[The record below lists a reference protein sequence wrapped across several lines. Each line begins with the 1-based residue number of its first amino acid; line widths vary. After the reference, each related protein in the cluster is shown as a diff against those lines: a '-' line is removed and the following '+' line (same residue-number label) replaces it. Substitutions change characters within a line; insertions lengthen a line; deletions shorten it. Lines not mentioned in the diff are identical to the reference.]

1 MKINK
6 IILLGYMG
14 SGKSAVGSQLNK
26 EINVTYCDLDHYIEK
41 QLQESIDSIFKTKGE
56 IYFRK
61 MERHYLEKVLKTNS
75 SLILSIGGGT
85 PCYYDTMQYLN
96 SMQNSKTIYLN
107 TSVLELSKRLFEA
120 KSSRP
125 LLKYLKSLKDFQ
137 EFVGKHMFERSF
149 FYNQA
154 NVSIKT
160 DKKTISEVSELIKAE
175 LA

>member
-14 SGKSAVGSQLNK
+14 SGKSTVGFQLNK
-26 EINVTYCDLDHYIEK
+26 EINVTYCDLDHYIEN
-41 QLQESIDSIFKTKGE
+41 QLQESVNSIFKTKGE

-61 MERHYLEKVLKTNS
+61 MERHYLEKVLRTNS

-96 SMQNSKTIYLN
+96 ALKNSKTIYLN
-107 TSVLELSKRLFEA
+107 TSVLELSKRLFDA
-120 KSSRP
+120 QSSRP
-125 LLKYLKSLKDFQ
+125 LLRHLKSLEDFQ
-137 EFVGKHMFERSF
+137 NFVGKHVFERSF

-160 DKKTISEVSELIKAE
+160 DKKTISEVSALIKAE
-175 LA
+175 LT

>member
-1 MKINK
+1 
-6 IILLGYMG
+6 MG

-41 QLQESIDSIFKTKGE
+41 KLQESVNSIFKTKGE
-56 IYFRK
+56 IFFRK
-61 MERHYLEKVLKTNS
+61 MERNCLEEVLNTNS

-96 SMQNSKTIYLN
+96 ALQNSKTIYLN
-107 TSVLELSKRLFEA
+107 TSILELSKRLFEA
-120 KSSRP
+120 QSSRP
-125 LLKYLKSLKDFQ
+125 LLKHLKSLTDFKD
-137 EFVGKHMFERSF
+137 FVGKHMFERSF

-160 DKKTISEVSELIKAE
+160 DKKTISEVSALIKAE

>member
-1 MKINK
+1 
-6 IILLGYMG
+6 MG
-14 SGKSAVGSQLNK
+14 SGKSAVGSLLNK

-41 QLQESIDSIFKTKGE
+41 KLQESVNSIFKTKGE
-56 IYFRK
+56 IFFRK
-61 MERHYLEKVLKTNS
+61 MERNYLEEVLNTNS

-96 SMQNSKTIYLN
+96 ALQNSKTIYLN
-107 TSVLELSKRLFEA
+107 TSILELSKRLFEA
-120 KSSRP
+120 QSSRP
-125 LLKYLKSLKDFQ
+125 LLKHLKSLEDFKD
-137 EFVGKHMFERSF
+137 FVGKHMFERSF

-160 DKKTISEVSELIKAE
+160 DKKTISEVSALIKAE

>member
-14 SGKSAVGSQLNK
+14 SGKSAVGSQLKK

-41 QLQESIDSIFKTKGE
+41 QLQESINSIFKTKGE
-56 IYFRK
+56 LYFRK
-61 MERHYLEKVLKTNS
+61 MERHYLEKVLRTNS
-75 SLILSIGGGT
+75 PLILSIGGGT

-96 SMQNSKTIYLN
+96 TLKNSKTIYLN
-107 TSVLELSKRLFEA
+107 TSVLELSNRLFEEQ
-120 KSSRP
+120 SSRP
-125 LLKYLKSLKDFQ
+125 LLKHLKSLKDFQ
-137 EFVGKHMFERSF
+137 EFIGKHMFERSF

-160 DKKTISEVSELIKAE
+160 DKKTISEVSTLIKAE
-175 LA
+175 LT

>member
-1 MKINK
+1 M
-6 IILLGYMG
+6 
-14 SGKSAVGSQLNK
+14 
-26 EINVTYCDLDHYIEK
+26 
-41 QLQESIDSIFKTKGE
+41 
-56 IYFRK
+56 
-61 MERHYLEKVLKTNS
+61 HYLNA
-75 SLILSIGGGT
+75 
-85 PCYYDTMQYLN
+85 
-96 SMQNSKTIYLN
+96 MQNSKTIYLN

-120 KSSRP
+120 QSSRP
-125 LLKYLKSLKDFQ
+125 LLKHLKSLEDFQ

>member
-1 MKINK
+1 MKIKK

-14 SGKSAVGSQLNK
+14 SGKSAVASQLNK
-26 EINVTYCDLDHYIEK
+26 EINVKHCDLDHYIEK
-41 QLQESIDSIFKTKGE
+41 QLQKSVNSIFKTKGE

-61 MERHYLEKVLKTNS
+61 MERHYLEEVLNTNS

-85 PCYYDTMQYLN
+85 PCYYDTMRYLN
-96 SMQNSKTIYLN
+96 AVQNAKTIYLN
-107 TSVLELSKRLFEA
+107 TSILELSKRLFEA
-120 KSSRP
+120 QSSRP
-125 LLKYLKSLKDFQ
+125 LLKHLKSLKNFQ
-137 EFVGKHMFERSF
+137 DFVGKHMFERSY

-160 DKKTISEVSELIKAE
+160 DQRTISEVSALIKAE

>member
-1 MKINK
+1 
-6 IILLGYMG
+6 MG

-26 EINVTYCDLDHYIEK
+26 EVNVTYCDLDHYIEK

-61 MERHYLEKVLKTNS
+61 MERHFLEEVLNTNS

-96 SMQNSKTIYLN
+96 TIQNSKTIYLN
-107 TSVLELSKRLFEA
+107 TSILELSKRLFEA
-120 KSSRP
+120 QSSRP
-125 LLKYLKSLKDFQ
+125 LLKHLKSFEDFHD
-137 EFVGKHMFERSF
+137 FVGKHMFERSY

-160 DKKTISEVSELIKAE
+160 DEKTISEVSALIKAE
-175 LA
+175 LT

>member
-1 MKINK
+1 MKIKK

-26 EINVTYCDLDHYIEK
+26 EINVTHCDLDHYIEK
-41 QLQESIDSIFKTKGE
+41 KLQESVNSIFKTKGE
-56 IYFRK
+56 IFFRK
-61 MERHYLEKVLKTNS
+61 MERNYLEEVLNTNS

-96 SMQNSKTIYLN
+96 AIQNSKTIYLN
-107 TSVLELSKRLFEA
+107 TSILELSKRLFESQ
-120 KSSRP
+120 SSRP
-125 LLKYLKSLKDFQ
+125 LLKHLKSLEDFQ
-137 EFVGKHMFERSF
+137 DFVGKHMFERSF

-154 NVSIKT
+154 NISIKT
-160 DKKTISEVSELIKAE
+160 DKRTISEVSKLIKAE

>member
-1 MKINK
+1 
-6 IILLGYMG
+6 MG

-26 EINVTYCDLDHYIEK
+26 EINVKHCDLDHYIEK
-41 QLQESIDSIFKTKGE
+41 QLQKSVNSIFKTKGE

-61 MERHYLEKVLKTNS
+61 MERHYLEEVLNTNS

-85 PCYYDTMQYLN
+85 PCYYDTMRYLN
-96 SMQNSKTIYLN
+96 S
-107 TSVLELSKRLFEA
+107 LEN
-120 KSSRP
+120 
-125 LLKYLKSLKDFQ
+125 FQ
-137 EFVGKHMFERSF
+137 DFVGKHMFERSY

-160 DKKTISEVSELIKAE
+160 DQRTISEVSALIKAE

>member
-1 MKINK
+1 
-6 IILLGYMG
+6 MG
-14 SGKSAVGSQLNK
+14 SGKSAVGSLLNK

-41 QLQESIDSIFKTKGE
+41 KLQESVNSIFKTKGE

-61 MERHYLEKVLKTNS
+61 IERNYLEEVLNTNS

-96 SMQNSKTIYLN
+96 ALKNSKTIYLN
-107 TSVLELSKRLFEA
+107 TSILELSKRLFEA
-120 KSSRP
+120 QSSRP
-125 LLKYLKSLKDFQ
+125 LLKHLKSLEDFQ
-137 EFVGKHMFERSF
+137 DFVGKHMFERSF

-154 NVSIKT
+154 NISIKT
-160 DKKTISEVSELIKAE
+160 DKRTISEVSKLIKAE

>member
-14 SGKSAVGSQLNK
+14 SGKSTVGFQLNK
-26 EINVTYCDLDHYIEK
+26 EINVTYCDLDHYIEN
-41 QLQESIDSIFKTKGE
+41 QLQESVNSIFKTKGE

-61 MERHYLEKVLKTNS
+61 MERHYLEKVLRTNS

-96 SMQNSKTIYLN
+96 ALQNSKTIYLN
-107 TSVLELSKRLFEA
+107 TSVLELSKRLFDA
-120 KSSRP
+120 QSSRP
-125 LLKYLKSLKDFQ
+125 LLRHLKSLEDFQ
-137 EFVGKHMFERSF
+137 NFIGKHVFERSF

-160 DKKTISEVSELIKAE
+160 DKKTISEVSALIKAE
-175 LA
+175 LT

>member
-1 MKINK
+1 
-6 IILLGYMG
+6 MG

-26 EINVTYCDLDHYIEK
+26 EINVTYCDLDDYIEK
-41 QLQESIDSIFKTKGE
+41 QLHESIDSIFKTKGE

-61 MERHYLEKVLKTNS
+61 MERLYLEKVLKTNS

-96 SMQNSKTIYLN
+96 TMQNSKTIYLN
-107 TSVLELSKRLFEA
+107 TSVLEIRKRLFEA
-120 KSSRP
+120 QSSRQ
-125 LLKYLKSLKDFQ
+125 LLKYLKSLEDFQ

>member
-14 SGKSAVGSQLNK
+14 SGKSTVGFQLNK
-26 EINVTYCDLDHYIEK
+26 EINVTYCDLDHYIEN
-41 QLQESIDSIFKTKGE
+41 QLQESVNSIFKTKGE
-56 IYFRK
+56 IYYRK
-61 MERHYLEKVLKTNS
+61 MERHYLEKVLRTNS

-96 SMQNSKTIYLN
+96 SLQNSKTIYLN
-107 TSVLELSKRLFEA
+107 TSVLEISKRLFNA
-120 KSSRP
+120 QSSRP
-125 LLKYLKSLKDFQ
+125 LLGHLKSLEDFQ
-137 EFVGKHMFERSF
+137 NFVGKHMFERSF

-160 DKKTISEVSELIKAE
+160 DKRTISEVSALIKAE
-175 LA
+175 LT